1 MGATNRVTR
10 KADFWTVDETDG
22 SLHRI
27 ASIDFSP
34 AIAVGRG
41 FALYHSPVSGK
52 YYAFVTNFGNTD
64 QYELDGSS
72 GTLTGKL
79 VRQWSVANPNT
90 EGLVADDERGLVYL
104 AEENVGRIGRYGAE
118 PTDPTTSATVDTT
131 TEVGGHI
138 VQDIKGLAIIYGR
151 GGAGYLLA
159 ISQGGNAFH
168 VYDRAGANA
177 YRGEF
182 AIGDCSAT
190 TDKVTGMDGIDA
202 TNVNLGPAFP
212 DGLFVTQD
220 TQNPGTN
227 QNFKLVPWGAIA
239 RPMGL
244 TIDTG
249 FNPRDIG
256 ALGSPTPLPTPT
268 PIPDPVPDPTPGPAP
283 GPAPTPTPAGTPAT
297 TTPGASR
304 PDAERARRHPGPG
317 AGRRRG
323 ALRPSPRRPR
333 ARLRAHRAPGHEGG
347 DRPRDGAQR
356 QRVRR
361 ARQRRPAHDRRAAPG
376 HGRALHRRARP
387 PGHAAAHEARAG
399 APAARLAQ
407 GRARAHPQG
416 PGGHRPRRLG
426 HVPAASRG
434 RLSRHAGSGR
444 RSASARRRA
453 RSATT
458 VRRHAG
464 GTERGDRASAPARGP
479 GALRGPATH
488 GADERPAAARTGR
501 GPPARTRAGA
511 RRPGTGP
518 PALARQLAVG
528 QPRAVAGLG
537 LEPAGEEWTESADW
551 KAAFVDEVLLTS
563 VPPGGTVLEIGPG
576 GGRWS
581 DILVPRAAHAILVDV
596 TPKALE
602 LCRTR
607 LAGADDV
614 AFVLSRGSDLPGVA
628 DASVDVVW
636 SFDVFVHV
644 APVDQAGYL
653 AEIARVLRPGGSAVI
668 HHADGRNRGR
678 VPSAVGWRTPMSSR
692 LFRRLAEER
701 GLVGER
707 EIRSWG
713 RGRFG
718 LETFGDAIS
727 VVRRPA

>member
-1 MGATNRVTR
+1 MRHGRRPLQVLALAGAALALVPAAASATTNVCATGETDPTHHVGDSADDAAIWINPANPAASTVIGTDKEVGGGLDVYDLAGHEKFVYPDDRVNNVDLRYNFPLGNQRVTLVGATNRVTR

-159 ISQGGNAFH
+159 ISQGGNTFH

-268 PIPDPVPDPTPGPAP
+268 PIPDPVPDPTPGPHRVR
-283 GPAPTPTPAGTPAT
+283 
-297 TTPGASR
+297 R
-304 PDAERARRHPGPG
+304 P
-317 AGRRRG
+317 GRRRPG
-323 ALRPSPRRPR
+323 PPRPPRRT
-333 ARLRAHRAPGHEGG
+333 AR
-347 DRPRDGAQR
+347 
-356 QRVRR
+356 
-361 ARQRRPAHDRRAAPG
+361 
-376 HGRALHRRARP
+376 
-387 PGHAAAHEARAG
+387 
-399 APAARLAQ
+399 
-407 GRARAHPQG
+407 
-416 PGGHRPRRLG
+416 
-426 HVPAASRG
+426 
-434 RLSRHAGSGR
+434 
-444 RSASARRRA
+444 ARRRA
-453 RSATT
+453 STSSPRS
-458 VRRHAG
+458 RRG
-464 GTERGDRASAPARGP
+464 SPPWGASALAPASTRSSPRAPGSGSRRRGP
-479 GALRGPATH
+479 
-488 GADERPAAARTGR
+488 
-501 GPPARTRAGA
+501 
-511 RRPGTGP
+511 
-518 PALARQLAVG
+518 
-528 QPRAVAGLG
+528 
-537 LEPAGEEWTESADW
+537 SA
-551 KAAFVDEVLLTS
+551 
-563 VPPGGTVLEIGPG
+563 
-576 GGRWS
+576 
-581 DILVPRAAHAILVDV
+581 
-596 TPKALE
+596 
-602 LCRTR
+602 
-607 LAGADDV
+607 
-614 AFVLSRGSDLPGVA
+614 
-628 DASVDVVW
+628 
-636 SFDVFVHV
+636 
-644 APVDQAGYL
+644 
-653 AEIARVLRPGGSAVI
+653 
-668 HHADGRNRGR
+668 
-678 VPSAVGWRTPMSSR
+678 
-692 LFRRLAEER
+692 
-701 GLVGER
+701 
-707 EIRSWG
+707 
-713 RGRFG
+713 
-718 LETFGDAIS
+718 
-727 VVRRPA
+727 